1 MFNKIKKLVMAF
13 TANQIVVNNKTQLTN
28 TTVLTSENDLTL
40 HELELLLSILKD
52 ITLKGYQIEIFYNLI
67 VKLQNQYM
75 KQNNS

>member
-1 MFNKIKKLVMAF
+1 MAF
-13 TANQIVVNNKTQLTN
+13 TANQIVVNNKTQPTN
-28 TTVLTSENDLTL
+28 TNVLTSENNLTSKNDLTL
-40 HELELLLSILKD
+40 HELELLLGILKD